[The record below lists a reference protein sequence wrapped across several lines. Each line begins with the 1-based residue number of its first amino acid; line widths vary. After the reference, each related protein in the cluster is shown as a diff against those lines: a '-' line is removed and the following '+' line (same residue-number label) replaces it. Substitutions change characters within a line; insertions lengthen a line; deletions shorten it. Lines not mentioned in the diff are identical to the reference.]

1 MSFFAKITLWFFG
14 TFVFMWA
21 ATIITTALTFT
32 APESRQSPLTMLMN
46 ARMEGSIH
54 QYEEGGPDAL
64 ARSLARFQ
72 HATGAQAI
80 MTDASGKDLVSG
92 QDRSD
97 LLKQAGP
104 RPRFPF
110 TRRNRTAIAR
120 QSADG
125 RYWLFLMLPRP
136 PVWGFWWFGWFL
148 RWQHLWILGI
158 VILLCY
164 WFAYHVTAPV
174 RKMQH
179 QVDCFGRGDL
189 TARVAMN
196 RRDELGQLARTFNQ
210 MADRIQTLLAAE
222 RRLLLD
228 ISHELRSPLARLCV
242 AVELAR
248 SRSDDTNLDRIE
260 KEAERLNTL
269 VGELLQVTRAEGDP
283 SKLKMDPVRL
293 DEIVEEIVG
302 DTSIEATAKG
312 SSIEWKKPGAF
323 EVMGDPELLRRAI
336 ENIIRNAIRYAPAGT
351 PVEVAVRPAGATIN
365 VCVRDYG
372 PGVPEEALPR
382 IFDPFY
388 RVEEDRG
395 RASGGVGLG
404 LAIARRAV
412 ELHKG
417 KLRASNSHPGLL
429 VTIEL
434 PTPVARIGGPE
445 EVEPVARS
453 A

>member
-1 MSFFAKITLWFFG
+1 MSVFAKIVLWFF
-14 TFVFMWA
+14 
-21 ATIITTALTFT
+21 ATLVITLVAVDVTTALTFT
-32 APESRQSPLTMLMN
+32 APESRQSPFTMLMN
-46 ARMEGSIH
+46 AGLERAVDA
-54 QYEEGGPDAL
+54 YEEGGPPRL
-64 ARSLARFQ
+64 AASLARFQ
-72 HATGAQAI
+72 RATGAQAI
-80 MTDASGKDLVSG
+80 LTDVNGKDLMTG

-120 QSADG
+120 RSQDG
-125 RYWLFLMLPRP
+125 KYWFFVLVSRP
-136 PVWGFWWFGWFL
+136 GYFGWYGWFFH
-148 RWQHLWILGI
+148 WQHLWILA
-158 VILLCY
+158 VVVLLCY
-164 WFAYHVTAPV
+164 WFAFHLTSPLRQLQRA
-174 RKMQH
+174 
-179 QVDCFGRGDL
+179 VDCFGRGDF
-189 TARVAMN
+189 TARAETK

-248 SRSDDTNLDRIE
+248 SRTSDEAMLDRIE

-269 VGELLQVTRAEGDP
+269 VGELLQVTRVEGDP
-283 SKLKMDPVRL
+283 SKQRMEPVRL
-293 DEIVEEIVG
+293 DEIVNEIVD

-312 SSIEWKKPGAF
+312 VKL
-323 EVMGDPELLRRAI
+323 EVKEAQAVSLTGDPELLRRAI

-351 PVEVAVRPAGATIN
+351 TIN
-365 VCVRDYG
+365 IDVRASHGLAQVCVRDFG
-372 PGVPEEALPR
+372 PGVPEQALPH
-382 IFDPFY
+382 IFDAFY

-417 KLRASNSHPGLL
+417 KLHARNAGPGLL
-429 VTIEL
+429 VSIEL
-434 PTPVARIGGPE
+434 PIPPAERPE
-445 EVEPVARS
+445 EAAPVEHAQL
-453 A
+453 